1 MAPATELTFVRKTAD
16 PVRCMAAVFNGPKNI
31 RVTPVTVPPPG
42 PGQVRVRLEG
52 CGVCGSNL
60 PVWEGRPWFD
70 YPFPPGTP
78 GHEGWGRVEAV
89 GADVDHPAVGTRV
102 AILSD
107 RAYAQYELVDRH
119 AAIPLPPALDGRFF
133 PGEPLAC
140 AMNVFQRSGIRPGET
155 VAVVGVGFL
164 GALLVSLATAA
175 GARVVAL
182 SRRPYSLD
190 IARRQGAAETL
201 DVGNFQAALDRVK
214 ALTEGAGCDCVI
226 EAAGEQCTLDLAGEL
241 TRVRGRLVIAGYH
254 QDGTRTV
261 NMQLWNW
268 RGLDVV
274 NAHERDPKRYAE
286 GLYAAIEAASTGR
299 FDPSPLLTHRFS
311 LAELPRAFDLM
322 RSRPEGFLKAVVLL

>member
-1 MAPATELTFVRKTAD
+1 MAPATELTCVRKTAD
-16 PVRCMAAVFNGPKNI
+16 PVRCMAAVFNGPRDI
-31 RVTPVTVPPPG
+31 RVTLVTVPPPG
-42 PGQVRVRLEG
+42 PGQVRVKLEG
-52 CGVCGSNL
+52 CGVCASNL

-70 YPFPPGTP
+70 YPFPPGAP

-89 GADVDHPAVGTRV
+89 GEDVDYPAIGTRV

-119 AAIPLPPALDGRFF
+119 AAIPLPPALDGWFF

-155 VAVVGVGFL
+155 VAVVGVGFM
-164 GALLVSLATAA
+164 GALLVGLATAA

-214 ALTEGAGCDCVI
+214 ALTDGAGCDCVI
-226 EAAGEQCTLDLAGEL
+226 EAAGEQCTLDLASEL

-254 QDGTRTV
+254 QDGSRTV

-268 RGLDVV
+268 RGLDVI

-311 LAELPRAFDLM
+311 LTELPRAFDLM
-322 RSRPEGFLKAVVLL
+322 GSRPEGFLKAVVLP